1 MTETKANNSWGS
13 TIAAGA
19 IGALLASGITLV
31 AAPKLMGERIVR
43 EALTEHPELL
53 VEAGE
58 ALKSKQYAQA
68 LAPIRAA
75 LERPFYSSWKG
86 AEKPKVVMT
95 YFYDYSCGYCRM
107 SNPDIER
114 LIKDNPDLRVV
125 YRELPILG
133 PESVDAARVALAAS
147 KAGKFAQ
154 FHDTLYAIG
163 RPSAETIA
171 RAAAAAGVSPKP
183 VNDPAQE
190 AELNSNMSLASQ
202 LGATGTPLFVI
213 GNEVHNAAVG
223 YDVLSR
229 AVEAARKS

>member
-1 MTETKANNSWGS
+1 MTQTKANNGWMPA
-13 TIAAGA
+13 IAAGTV
-19 IGALLASGITLV
+19 GALLASGITLM

-53 VEAGE
+53 MEAGE

-86 AEKPKVVMT
+86 ATNPKVTMT
-95 YFYDYSCGYCRM
+95 YFYDYNCGYCRM

-114 LIKDNPDLRVV
+114 LIKENPDLRVV

-133 PESVDAARVALAAS
+133 PESVEAARVALAAS
-147 KAGKFAQ
+147 KAGRFAQ
-154 FHDTLYAIG
+154 FHDTLYSIG
-163 RPSAETIA
+163 RPTSDAIA
-171 RAAAAAGVSPKP
+171 KAAAAAGVPPTSD
-183 VNDPAQE
+183 NDPVQE
-190 AELNSNMSLASQ
+190 AELNNNLTIASQ

-213 GNEVHNAAVG
+213 GDEVHNAAVG
-223 YDVLSR
+223 YDVLSK
-229 AVEAARKS
+229 AVKAARKS

>member
-1 MTETKANNSWGS
+1 MTQKTTNSGLA
-13 TIAAGA
+13 TALMAGAAGA
-19 IGALLASGITLV
+19 VLASGITLV

-53 VEAGE
+53 YEASE
-58 ALKSKQYAQA
+58 ALKSKQYAEA

-75 LERPFYSSWKG
+75 LERPFHSSWKG
-86 AEKPKVVMT
+86 AEKPKVIMT

-114 LIKDNPDLRVV
+114 LIKENSDLRVV

-133 PESVDAARVALAAS
+133 PESLDAARVALAAS

-171 RAAAAAGVSPKP
+171 QAAAAAGVPPMP

-190 AELNSNMSLASQ
+190 AELNANMSLASQ

-213 GNEVHNAAVG
+213 GNQVHNSAVG
-223 YDVLSR
+223 YDVLNK